1 MSNVPTSI
9 LIFSFYYTV
18 TLVGSSLRMR
28 VARRRAHE
36 NVRIRGRK
44 VRIERIWARALAVAK
59 ELPGAQDPYRNSL
72 NRWRSSWSGYRRVP
86 ALIYFPDPVTR
97 LHRNRRLSSGNCTI
111 TNPPRFVATRDRA
124 DPRIRPV
131 PSETL
136 PGTLWFNRVPWFG

>member
-18 TLVGSSLRMR
+18 TLIGSSLSMR
-28 VARRRAHE
+28 VARRRAYE

-44 VRIERIWARALAVAK
+44 VRIERRWARTPAVAK
-59 ELPGAQDPYRNSL
+59 DLPGEQDPYRNGP

-97 LHRNRRLSSGNCTI
+97 LPRNRRLSSGNCTV

-136 PGTLWFNRVPWFG
+136 PGTLWSNRVSWFG